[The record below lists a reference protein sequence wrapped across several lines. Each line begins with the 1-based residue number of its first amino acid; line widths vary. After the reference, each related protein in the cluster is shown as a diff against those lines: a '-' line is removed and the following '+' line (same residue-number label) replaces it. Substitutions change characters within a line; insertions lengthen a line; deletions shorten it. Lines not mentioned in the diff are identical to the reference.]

1 VYLHSTPAQQLF
13 SRSRRDF
20 SHGCIRVEK
29 AAELAAWALA
39 ENKEDWPLEKVLQ
52 VMKGAEDNVQVNLSR
67 PIPVLILY
75 ATAIVDEN
83 EVTHFFDDIYG
94 YDADLEKVLAK
105 GYPYPG

>member
-1 VYLHSTPAQQLF
+1 
-13 SRSRRDF
+13 
-20 SHGCIRVEK
+20 
-29 AAELAAWALA
+29 
-39 ENKEDWPLEKVLQ
+39 
-52 VMKGAEDNVQVNLSR
+52 MKGTEDNVQVNLSR